1 MTDDE
6 LREAVAL
13 YLEDQALTRRKKK
26 FAGRLSDLQLKLGK
40 AKAEAKA
47 VRPTVYSDVARD

>member
-13 YLEDQALTRRKKK
+13 YLEDQALNRRKKK
-26 FAGRLSDLQLKLGK
+26 FEGRLSDLHVKLGK
-40 AKAEAKA
+40 AKA
-47 VRPTVYSDVARD
+47 VRLGPNLNSSR